1 MSQNFAYSALL
12 ALEILKFKIAT
23 VEIGWFVNQTIQY
36 QCKYKLVLQFSL
48 ILYKM
53 KNGCIAEEFF
63 KGGGGREGWEVEE
76 GRVRSSIELAP
87 PKLSGW
93 IRPCLP

>member
-1 MSQNFAYSALL
+1 MVYSSGDLVIGTFISQNFAFSALL
-12 ALEILKFKIAT
+12 ALEISKFKIAR

-53 KNGCIAEEFF
+53 KNGCIAEDFF
-63 KGGGGREGWEVEE
+63 KGGGGGREG
-76 GRVRSSIELAP
+76 
-87 PKLSGW
+87 
-93 IRPCLP
+93 

>member
-1 MSQNFAYSALL
+1 MVYSLGDLVIGTFISQNFAYSALL

-53 KNGCIAEEFF
+53 KNGCIAEDFF
-63 KGGGGREGWEVEE
+63 KGEGGSEG
-76 GRVRSSIELAP
+76 
-87 PKLSGW
+87 
-93 IRPCLP
+93 